1 MTIPKRFVLVFGTFL
16 LSVLL
21 LFDRI
26 AISASA
32 PAISES
38 LSLSPTQMGWVL
50 SIFALGYALFQTP
63 TGILADR
70 IGPRKILTA
79 VVTFWS
85 IFTALTG
92 AAFSFVSILIYRFL
106 FGVGEAGAFP
116 GIARATFSWIPMKE
130 RGIVNGINFSGARL
144 GPAMALPVVAWMIEL
159 MGWRQM
165 FGVLGLIGIA
175 WAVFW
180 YLWFRNDPTQHASIT
195 SAERDYILETRQQPD
210 PNQSAVLSL
219 KTLMVSRNMWLTMV
233 QYFCSNFTFFFT
245 LTWLFPHIKETYGL
259 EMMEAAVFSAAPLV
273 AGAIGH
279 LFSGWLV
286 DKIYS
291 SGRWRLSRLLPAAL
305 GFSLAAVGLVAS
317 VLFTNDVVGAIVFLS
332 IAIFGADMTLSPS
345 WSFCVDIG
353 RRHSGAVSGT
363 MNMAGNLGSFVTA
376 LAFPYMLTWTGTTTP
391 FFLAAAV
398 FNVLAIFIWLAMK
411 PDRPLEEY

>member
-1 MTIPKRFVLVFGTFL
+1 M
-16 LSVLL
+16 
-21 LFDRI
+21 
-26 AISASA
+26 
-32 PAISES
+32 
-38 LSLSPTQMGWVL
+38 
-50 SIFALGYALFQTP
+50 
-63 TGILADR
+63 
-70 IGPRKILTA
+70 
-79 VVTFWS
+79 
-85 IFTALTG
+85 
-92 AAFSFVSILIYRFL
+92 
-106 FGVGEAGAFP
+106 GEAGAFP

-219 KTLMVSRNMWLTMV
+219 RTLMVSRNMWLTMV

-317 VLFTNDVVGAIVFLS
+317 VFINDVVGAIACLS